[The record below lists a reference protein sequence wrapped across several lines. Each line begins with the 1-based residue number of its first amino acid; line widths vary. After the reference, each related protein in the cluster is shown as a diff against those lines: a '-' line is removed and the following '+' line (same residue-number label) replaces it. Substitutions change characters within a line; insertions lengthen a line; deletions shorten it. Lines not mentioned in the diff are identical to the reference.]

1 MLAILRHGDAELLS
15 ADSQRQ
21 LSDYGCQQ
29 IALLAK
35 ADLSFVDCIWVSPY
49 LRAQQ
54 TKDLV
59 IRQSML
65 NVPVTTK
72 ANLLPDSDLNLL
84 QADLYACTSQSLLLI
99 GHNPILSELINLL
112 TGQNTVWL
120 NTGELMLL
128 DGEYRL
134 PGCMQ
139 VLSVK
144 HFNND

>member
-21 LSDYGCQQ
+21 LSDYGRQQ

-35 ADLSFVDCIWVSPY
+35 ADLSFIDCIWVSPF

-65 NVPVTTK
+65 NVPVTTW
-72 ANLLPDSDLNLL
+72 AVNDMTVMEPELPPDEL
-84 QADLYACTSQSLLLI
+84 QC
-99 GHNPILSELINLL
+99 
-112 TGQNTVWL
+112 
-120 NTGELMLL
+120 
-128 DGEYRL
+128 
-134 PGCMQ
+134 PGC
-139 VLSVK
+139 VV
-144 HFNND
+144 FC